1 MSNSELNTVFIV
13 DDNPN
18 NIKVLFSFLRDSGFR
33 VLVAKDGESALAK
46 LEETSTDLILLDIMM
61 PGIDGFET
69 CRRLKENPNTYEI
82 PVIFM
87 TALADTDNKVQ
98 GLSLGAVDYI
108 TKPFQQ
114 EEVLARINMHLK
126 FRDLT
131 QELAAKNAELKDLN
145 AQLEE
150 KVEQR
155 TAALKKAQSQLVLS
169 EKMSSL
175 GQLVAGVAHEINN
188 PTSFI
193 SGNITYASNYARDLI
208 KLVRLYQKH
217 YPNAEAEIEE
227 EIDAIDLEYL
237 VEDFPQLID
246 SMMEGTKRIIQISK
260 SMRTF
265 SRRDVETKVKFNIH
279 EGIDSTLLILK
290 HRLKANEERPDIEI
304 VKEYGNLPDID
315 CYPGQLNQVFMNLF
329 ANAIDAF
336 EELNSGRSFEEISAN
351 PNEIKVKTEMLE
363 KGDRAIITIAD
374 NGIGMPT
381 EVKAKIF
388 DHLFTTK
395 GVGKG
400 TGLGLSITRQIIEDK
415 HCGIIDCNSA
425 PGKGTQFTITL
436 PVSC

>member
-46 LEETSTDLILLDIMM
+46 LEETKADLILLDIMM

-69 CRRLKENPNTYEI
+69 CRQLKANPETDEI

-87 TALADTDNKVQ
+87 TALADADNKVK
-98 GLSLGAVDYI
+98 GLALGAVDYI

-114 EEVLARINMHLK
+114 EEVLARIKMHLK
-126 FRDLT
+126 FRELT
-131 QELAAKNAELKDLN
+131 KELAEKNAELKDLN
-145 AQLEE
+145 AQLEA

-155 TAALKKAQSQLVLS
+155 TVELKKTQSQLVLS

-188 PTSFI
+188 PTGFI
-193 SGNITYASNYARDLI
+193 AGNLSYANNYATDLI
-208 KLVRLYQKH
+208 KLVRLYQKY
-217 YPNAEAEIEE
+217 YPEPEAEIKE
-227 EIDAIDLEYL
+227 EIEAIELDFLI
-237 VEDFPQLID
+237 EDFPQLIKA
-246 SMMEGTKRIIQISK
+246 MREGTERITQISK

-265 SRRDVETKVKFNIH
+265 SRSDTETKVKFEIH
-279 EGIDSTLLILK
+279 EGIESTLLILK
-290 HRLKANEERPDIEI
+290 HRLKANRERPDIEVI
-304 VKEYGNLPDID
+304 KEYGNLPQID
-315 CYPGQLNQVFMNLF
+315 CYPGQLNQVFMNII

-336 EELNSGRSFEEISAN
+336 DEFNGGRTYEEIKAN
-351 PNEIKVKTEMLE
+351 PNKLKIKTEMTE
-363 KGDRAIITIAD
+363 AGDKVIIKIAD
-374 NGIGMPT
+374 NGMGMSP

-415 HCGIIDCNSA
+415 HGGMIDCNSS
-425 PGKGTQFTITL
+425 PGKGTEFIIAL
-436 PVSC
+436 PVS